1 MSRAG
6 RILGALALALALVAC
21 GDDGSPDPIESPPPP
36 PPPPPAATFTS
47 FVIDLV
53 QNQTKDDTAAVASD
67 QFGSLMDP
75 DEANPAA
82 YSSLFQ

>member
-6 RILGALALALALVAC
+6 RFARAAALALVLVAC
-21 GDDGSPDPIESPPPP
+21 GDDGSPDPIDPPPP

-53 QNQTKDDTAAVASD
+53 QNQTKNDTAAIASE
-67 QFGSLMDP
+67 QFGSLADP

>member
-1 MSRAG
+1 MSRAY
-6 RILGALALALALVAC
+6 RIVGALALALALVAC
-21 GDDGSPDPIESPPPP
+21 GDDGSPDPIDPPPP

-53 QNQTKDDTAAVASD
+53 QNQTKNDTASVASD

-75 DEANPAA
+75 DETNPAA

>member
-1 MSRAG
+1 MSRTG
-6 RILGALALALALVAC
+6 RVVGALALALFLVAC
-21 GDDGSPDPIESPPPP
+21 GDDGSPDPIDPPPP

-47 FVIDLV
+47 FVLDLV

-67 QFGSLMDP
+67 QFGSLEDP
-75 DEANPAA
+75 DEANPGA